1 MKTRA
6 STLKLILCPV
16 DLSPASR
23 PALRA
28 ASMLADRFGA
38 RISILY
44 VDDPL
49 LVRARLRYDEEEL
62 DRRARAELQR
72 FVERATDGQG
82 RRATI
87 EVAAGE
93 PAQEILKAAER
104 QRADLIV
111 MGTQGRRGPKKLF
124 FGSTAEAVL
133 RRSRIPVLA
142 VPPRRTA

>member
-38 RISILY
+38 PISILY

-72 FVERATDGQG
+72 FVERATDGQ